1 MLTEFQK
8 SKLTALKN
16 LGIVVAQEMFQGFLV
31 VTTTEQPS
39 SFAGP
44 GVERFTGDR
53 SQGFLI
59 PAAPVFPPAHVALS
73 APSRKRGSLN
83 DFI

>member
-1 MLTEFQK
+1 
-8 SKLTALKN
+8 
-16 LGIVVAQEMFQGFLV
+16 MFQGFLV

-39 SFAGP
+39 NFAGP
-44 GVERFTGDR
+44 GVERFNGDT

-73 APSRKRGSLN
+73 VPSRKWGSLN